1 MARRPVERSS
11 LPEYIENPAQLGEN
25 VEPVHCPTVGYE
37 TIANAVAANEPLT
50 ELESR
55 WEESNYFERLDGEWE
70 FCWAETPTDLPE
82 ELPADSDWDT
92 IPVPSVWQLHGYDRP
107 IYRNHALTWERL
119 PEVETLP
126 DAPDVPSEFNPVG
139 TYRRT
144 VTVPEAW
151 EGNRRSYLQFEG
163 VKSAC
168 FVWIDGEYVGYD
180 QGSMTP
186 SEFDVTDH
194 LDPGSDHE
202 LLVQVFRFS
211 DGSYLET
218 QDMIRFSGIF
228 RSVFAYSKPERH
240 VRDYTV
246 RTDFDEALVDATL
259 SVDADIRW
267 PQTIEDEPEL
277 TLVGELYDPSGS
289 LVTTMEA
296 PAERGDGNSVRLEAE
311 ISDPEK
317 WSAEDPTL
325 YTLAIALRT
334 AAGETTEAL
343 TQFVGFREY
352 EIDDGVLTVNGNP
365 VTIRGMNRHDH
376 DPRGGRTVPFDRA
389 LEDLRAMKRN
399 NINAIRTAHYPH
411 DLSVYAIADELG
423 LYVFD
428 EANVETHFDLNFV
441 NDHPE
446 FHDAFLERFE
456 RMIAHHKNVTS
467 IVAWSTS
474 NEAGTGPAHEAMAEH
489 ARDVDET
496 RFVFHQGDGEA
507 PYEEFHD
514 SMTGT
519 APFTDISGPR
529 YPIPDTLAQFS
540 SVDDRPLIMGE
551 YAHAFCNSLGLQD
564 AYWDLVNTI
573 DGVQGGFIWEWT
585 NQTLRADTV
594 ADGNTRSDG
603 VWFDGDS
610 FLLDGVVFSDLSA
623 KPSLEQVKWT
633 QRPMSVEPV
642 TPRDGVVTITNG
654 FDFTNLCEYELQ
666 WELAIDGVVDQRGI
680 VDVDIPAGRTR
691 GVILPFEEP
700 SLDPGQECLVTV
712 SLHLG
717 SDTEWAD
724 RGHEIAFEQFEVPIR
739 PSAKSSSDGEVER
752 GALEVTELKEEILF
766 ASDQFEYRFDRT
778 RGRFRDLSI
787 RGQSVGQD
795 GPIFDAYR
803 APVPNEGLVRT
814 ATEWGYNN
822 GTEWTELGLDR
833 LTHDV
838 REVTLERGSSDHARL
853 EVRTTVKN
861 TQGDRLFDVAY
872 GYGVHATG
880 AIDVKVAVEPT
891 ETLRERLSSWLPRM
905 GIDLELP
912 AAITDVEWYGRGP
925 HETYPDRKTGAKIG
939 RYTGQIEDQFVP
951 YRVPQDNGNKTDVR
965 WAAMTGSEAGII
977 VSGDHPLNVRFDRYR
992 NLDAAEY
999 LGDLIPS
1006 DETTLSV
1013 DARVSGVGGTPVK
1026 PTEEHRIEPD
1036 PLSFSFVLRPY
1047 TPNTYS
1053 PELSGK
1059 GESGNG
1065 DNTPES

>member
-11 LPEYIENPAQLGEN
+11 LSEYIENPAQLGEN
-25 VEPVHCPTVGYE
+25 VEPVHCPTISYE
-37 TIANAVAANEPLT
+37 TITRAVDANEPLT

-55 WEESNYFERLDGEWE
+55 WERSNYFERLDGEWE
-70 FCWAETPTDLPE
+70 FCWAETPAALPE
-82 ELPADSDWDT
+82 ELPVDGDWDT

-126 DAPDVPSEFNPVG
+126 DAPDVPDEFNPVG

-144 VTVPEAW
+144 VTVPDTW

-163 VKSAC
+163 VKSAF

-194 LDPGSDHE
+194 LQPGSDHE

-228 RSVFAYSKPERH
+228 RSVFVYSKPERH

-259 SVDADIRW
+259 SVDADIRG
-267 PQTIEDEPEL
+267 PRTAGDEL
-277 TLVGELYDPSGS
+277 TLVGELYAPGGS

-296 PAERGDGNSVRLEAE
+296 LVEGQDGNTVGLKAD

-317 WSAEDPTL
+317 WSAENPTL

-334 AAGETTEAL
+334 ATGETTEAL

-564 AYWDLVNTI
+564 AYWGLVNTI

-603 VWFDGDS
+603 VWFDDDS

-623 KPSLEQVKWT
+623 KPSLEQVKWI
-633 QRPMSVEPV
+633 QRPMSVEPI
-642 TPRDGVVTITNG
+642 TPRDGVVTITNT
-654 FDFTNLCEYELQ
+654 FDFTNLCEYELR
-666 WELAIDGVVDQRGI
+666 WELSINGVVDQEGI

-700 SLDPGQECLVTV
+700 SLHPGQECLVTV
-712 SLHLG
+712 SLRLE

-724 RGHEIAFEQFEVPIR
+724 RGHEIAFEQFEVPISPPVER
-739 PSAKSSSDGEVER
+739 ATAVEGEPDESLEITER
-752 GALEVTELKEEILF
+752 GAELVF
-766 ASDQFEYRFDRT
+766 AGDRFEYSFDRR
-778 RGRFRDLSI
+778 RGRFRDLSVAGEAVA
-787 RGQSVGQD
+787 RN
-795 GPIFDAYR
+795 GPVFDAYR
-803 APVPNEGLVRT
+803 APIPNEGHVRT
-814 ATEWGYNN
+814 ATEWGYDNE
-822 GTEWTELGLDR
+822 TEWTKLGLDAVS
-833 LTHDV
+833 HDV
-838 REVTLERGSSDHARL
+838 RTVTLEQSSPRHALLEAQTALRDERG
-853 EVRTTVKN
+853 T
-861 TQGDRLFDVAY
+861 RLFDVSY
-872 GYGVHATG
+872 RYDIYATG
-880 AIDVKVAVEPT
+880 EVAVAVDAEPT
-891 ETLRERLSSWLPRM
+891 EHLRDQLSSWLPRM
-905 GIDLELP
+905 GVDLDLP
-912 AAITDVEWYGRGP
+912 PAMAAVEWYGRGP
-925 HETYPDRKTGAKIG
+925 GETYPDRKTGAKIG
-939 RYTGQIEDQFVP
+939 RYAGRIKDQYVP

-965 WAAMTGSEAGII
+965 WATMMSDEAGIL
-977 VSGDHPLNVRFDRYR
+977 VSGEQPLNVRFDQYK
-992 NLDAAEY
+992 NLDSATYRDE
-999 LGDLIPS
+999 LVPS
-1006 DETTLSV
+1006 EETTVSI
-1013 DARVSGVGGTPVK
+1013 DAHVSGVGGTPVK
-1026 PTEEHRIEPD
+1026 PNEEYRVTPRE
-1036 PLSFSFVLRPY
+1036 LSFTFVLRPY
-1047 TPNTYS
+1047 TPDEWL
-1053 PELSGK
+1053 PETVGHDQLK
-1059 GESGNG
+1059 
-1065 DNTPES
+1065 